1 MAPVCKLRNHCY
13 TIIASAFR
21 SSFSQQFLLEQC
33 HILSRL
39 IEDLKKNDQNDFIF
53 QNLIDV
59 LRSLKKDREAIRS
72 LFSEYAIPLIDLI
85 KDMDDSPSKRLSLI
99 KTMVYLILKAP
110 EELATIDSAI
120 FGKFFQLAVDV
131 NDDQVIE
138 NMLWLQ
144 ASLIE
149 INSSE
154 DQHMRA
160 IEMCTE
166 FKSAQIYANCLSSDN
181 EAIVLQALKGL
192 KSLAAI
198 PQFKAIILIDIGDQ
212 LFPSLAQILS
222 TRLATFTLC
231 PLEIEVELIG
241 FLAQITESSAATK
254 DPLTIAAK
262 RRAVQQGFM
271 EHFLMRI
278 STINYKVVQ
287 DIDMLSENCAE
298 ISNLDLI

>member
-131 NDDQVIE
+131 NDD
-138 NMLWLQ
+138 
-144 ASLIE
+144 
-149 INSSE
+149 
-154 DQHMRA
+154 
-160 IEMCTE
+160 
-166 FKSAQIYANCLSSDN
+166 
-181 EAIVLQALKGL
+181 
-192 KSLAAI
+192 
-198 PQFKAIILIDIGDQ
+198 
-212 LFPSLAQILS
+212 
-222 TRLATFTLC
+222 
-231 PLEIEVELIG
+231 
-241 FLAQITESSAATK
+241 
-254 DPLTIAAK
+254 
-262 RRAVQQGFM
+262 
-271 EHFLMRI
+271 
-278 STINYKVVQ
+278 
-287 DIDMLSENCAE
+287 
-298 ISNLDLI
+298 